1 MSFSTYSFT
10 VSAPGF
16 NVSMASIQ
24 TLLSSRFFPIRLT
37 SAFPLYNLLP
47 SPSKLRLRMDVSAG
61 NASAAKEFV
70 TGSHATNTAVANSE
84 SDPLI
89 QYVVLRRDLIDT
101 WPLGSIVSQGCHASV
116 AAISTFKDDSHTI
129 LYCNPSNL
137 DVMRKV
143 NVGLFVPNLMK
154 MRWLEE
160 GMINFG

>member
-1 MSFSTYSFT
+1 
-10 VSAPGF
+10 
-16 NVSMASIQ
+16 
-24 TLLSSRFFPIRLT
+24 
-37 SAFPLYNLLP
+37 
-47 SPSKLRLRMDVSAG
+47 MDVSAG
-61 NASAAKEFV
+61 NAAAAKEFV

-143 NVGLFVPNLMK
+143 NVDLFVPNLMK

-160 GMINFG
+160 GMMDSLSMLYGDPVCASQVFVEKFQRLVLFLCPFFVL